1 MLRRARGV
9 SVRDSLSN
17 GSQKTF
23 VFDLDG
29 VVYLDRAGVPGAGDA
44 LTALRDAGHQVLFAT
59 NNSARSV
66 ETVVENINLRTGF
79 IPEAG
84 SVITSGL
91 AAANLLTSTD
101 ETCLV
106 LGSDGLAATL
116 TDAGIE
122 LTTDPEEATVVV
134 VGLDLGLS
142 YERLTRAVVAIGA
155 GARFIATNDDATYPM
170 PNARYPGA
178 GSIVA
183 AVERATGVI
192 PVVCGK
198 PNEPMRRL
206 VEQQIEHD
214 DVWMVGDRPD
224 TDLALAAS
232 AGWGKILVLSGV
244 TDHDHVLPSDLAPD
258 YTIDTIASL
267 PDLIA
272 SHAIVK
278 GG

>member
-1 MLRRARGV
+1 MTGILA
-9 SVRDSLSN
+9 D

-29 VVYLDRAGVPGAGDA
+29 VVYLDNSGVPGAGDA
-44 LTALRDAGHQVLFAT
+44 LTTLQHAGHQILFAT
-59 NNSARSV
+59 NNSARAV
-66 ETVVENINLRTGF
+66 ETVVGNITRRTGF
-79 IPEAG
+79 APDPG

-91 AAANLLTSTD
+91 AAANFLRDTH

-106 LGSDGLAATL
+106 LGSDELGATL
-116 TDAGIE
+116 SDVGIE
-122 LTTDPEEATVVV
+122 LTTDPNAATAVV

-142 YERLTRAVVAIGA
+142 YERLARAVVAIGE
-155 GARFIATNDDATYPM
+155 GARFIATNDDPTYPM

-183 AVERATGVI
+183 AVERATGKT

-198 PNEPMRRL
+198 PNRPIRDL
-206 VEQQIEHD
+206 IEQKIEHT

-224 TDLALAAS
+224 TDLAMAAD

-244 TDHDHVLPSDLAPD
+244 TDPDDPLPRKLRPDH
-258 YTIDTIASL
+258 TIATIADL
-267 PDLIA
+267 PGLL
-272 SHAIVK
+272 SPEHAK
-278 GG
+278 NQG